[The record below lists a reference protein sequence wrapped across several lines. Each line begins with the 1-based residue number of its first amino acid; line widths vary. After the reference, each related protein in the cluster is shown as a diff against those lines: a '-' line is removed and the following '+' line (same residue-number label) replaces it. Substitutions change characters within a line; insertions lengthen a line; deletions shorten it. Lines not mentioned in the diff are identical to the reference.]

1 MTGSSDS
8 EDRSPADVEDSL
20 TEGALGRPLLRLA
33 WPIVV
38 FQLLQVA
45 YNLAD
50 TLWLG
55 QLSADA
61 VGAISLAFPLVFLLI
76 AVAGGFTTAGS
87 ILVAQYTGAES
98 ERSAGLFAGQT
109 IAFVGLLAV
118 VLGAVGYFYTGP
130 ALSLL
135 PSDPE
140 TAAKVIPLAADYMQV
155 FFLGLPFLFGFY
167 VFEALM
173 RGYGNTVTPMRLMFV
188 SVLINVLID
197 PFLIFG
203 FADNPLFGWLGLGGL
218 EASLYAATG
227 FTGYGVAG
235 AAVATVF
242 SRGVASIIG
251 FYVLFASEVG
261 PDASLSHL
269 RLNAENVWE
278 ITRLG
283 VPTSLEQSANALALV
298 VLTGMVVSFAPP
310 VVAAYGLGNR
320 LISLVFLPALGLS
333 RATETMVG
341 QNLGADRPERA
352 ERAVRLSAAAAGG
365 VMIGVAVIAV
375 AFARPVNGIF
385 IGADVEGAAETVA
398 LATDYLRIR
407 SVEFAFIGVMQVVL
421 GAFRGAGNTKTAMVF
436 SWLNLWGVRV
446 PGVYVLAFVL
456 GWGATGI
463 WVGMSLGHV
472 VGAFVAVAWFL
483 RGTWKESIVDDART
497 DAEPVAVDE

>member
-1 MTGSSDS
+1 MADS
-8 EDRSPADVEDSL
+8 ESTL
-20 TEGALGRPLLRLA
+20 TSGGLIRPMARLA

-38 FQLLQVA
+38 FQVLQVA

-76 AVAGGFTTAGS
+76 AVAAGFTTAGS

-98 ERSAGLFAGQT
+98 RGSAGLFAGQT
-109 IAFVGLLAV
+109 LAFVGVLAT
-118 VLGAVGYFYTGP
+118 VLGLVGYFYTAP

-135 PSDPE
+135 PSDPQTTE
-140 TAAKVIPLAADYMQV
+140 RVIPLAADYMRI

-173 RGYGNTVTPMRLMFV
+173 RGSGNTRLPMRLMFV
-188 SVLINVLID
+188 SVVLNVVID

-203 FADNPLFGWLGLGGL
+203 FDANPLFAWL
-218 EASLYAATG
+218 SLTG
-227 FTGYGVAG
+227 FEALLFSLTGFSGYGIEG
-235 AAVATVF
+235 AALATVF
-242 SRGVASIIG
+242 SRGVASALA
-251 FYVLFASEVG
+251 FYVLFRTTAG
-261 PDASLSHL
+261 PDVRLEHL
-269 RLNAENVWE
+269 RLDPANVWE

-298 VLTGMVVSFAPP
+298 VLTAMVVSFEPP

-333 RATETMVG
+333 KATETIVG
-341 QNLGADRPERA
+341 QNLGAERPERA
-352 ERAVRLSAAAAGG
+352 ERAVRLAAGAGGG
-365 VMIGVAVIAV
+365 VMIGVALIAV
-375 AFARPVNGIF
+375 VFARPINAVFLGS
-385 IGADVEGAAETVA
+385 DVPGAAETIA
-398 LATDYLRIR
+398 LATEYLRIR

-421 GAFRGAGNTKTAMVF
+421 GAFRGAGNTKTAMAL

-446 PGVYVLAFVL
+446 PAVYLLAFTA
-456 GWGATGI
+456 GWGPTGI
-463 WVGMSLGHV
+463 WVGMAMGHI
-472 VGAFVAVAWFL
+472 VGAVLAGGWFL
-483 RGTWKESIVDDART
+483 RGTWKESVIEERRP
-497 DAEPVAVDE
+497 AEA

>member
-1 MTGSSDS
+1 MVDS
-8 EDRSPADVEDSL
+8 ESSL
-20 TEGALGRPLLRLA
+20 TSGGLVRPMVRLA

-38 FQLLQVA
+38 FQVLQVA

-76 AVAGGFTTAGS
+76 AIAAGFTTAGS

-98 ERSAGLFAGQT
+98 DESAGLFAGQT
-109 IAFVGLLAV
+109 LAFVGLLAT
-118 VLGAVGYFYTGP
+118 VLGLVGYFYTAP

-135 PSDPE
+135 PSDPQTTE
-140 TAAKVIPLAADYMQV
+140 RVIPLAADYMRI

-173 RGYGNTVTPMRLMFV
+173 RGSGNTQLPMRLMFV
-188 SVLINVLID
+188 SVVLNVVID

-203 FADNPLFGWLGLGGL
+203 FDDNPLFAWLSLASL
-218 EASLYAATG
+218 EALLFSLTG
-227 FTGYGVAG
+227 FSGYGIEG
-235 AAVATVF
+235 AALATVF
-242 SRGVASIIG
+242 SRGVASLLA
-251 FYVLFASEVG
+251 FYVLFRTPYG
-261 PDASLSHL
+261 PDVRLSHL
-269 RLNAENVWE
+269 RLDPENVRE
-278 ITRLG
+278 IVRLG

-298 VLTGMVVSFAPP
+298 VLTAMVVSFAPP

-333 RATETMVG
+333 KATETIVG
-341 QNLGADRPERA
+341 QNLGAEKPERA
-352 ERAVRLSAAAAGG
+352 ERAVRLAAGTGGG
-365 VMIGVAVIAV
+365 VMVGVAAV
-375 AFARPVNGIF
+375 AVVFARPINAVFLGS
-385 IGADVEGAAETVA
+385 DVPGAAETIA

-421 GAFRGAGNTKTAMVF
+421 GAFRGAGNTKTAMVL

-446 PGVYVLAFVL
+446 PAVYLLAFTA

-463 WVGMSLGHV
+463 WVGMTLGHV
-472 VGAFVAVAWFL
+472 VGAVLSVAWFL
-483 RGTWKESIVDDART
+483 RGTWKESIVEEAVEAT
-497 DAEPVAVDE
+497 PVVGED

>member
-1 MTGSSDS
+1 MADS
-8 EDRSPADVEDSL
+8 QSTL
-20 TEGALGRPLLRLA
+20 TSGGLIRPMARLA

-38 FQLLQVA
+38 FQVLQVA

-55 QLSADA
+55 QFSADA

-76 AVAGGFTTAGS
+76 AIAAGFTTAGS

-98 ERSAGLFAGQT
+98 DESAGLFAGQT
-109 IAFVGLLAV
+109 LAFVGVLATLLG
-118 VLGAVGYFYTGP
+118 VLGYFYTDP

-135 PSDPE
+135 PSDPRTTE
-140 TAAKVIPLAADYMQV
+140 RVIPLAAEYMRV

-173 RGYGNTVTPMRLMFV
+173 RGSGNTRLPMRLMFI
-188 SVLINVLID
+188 SVVLNVAID

-203 FADNPLFGWLGLGGL
+203 FDGNPLFAWLSLSSL
-218 EASLYAATG
+218 EAPLFSLTG
-227 FTGYGVAG
+227 FSGYGIEG
-235 AAVATVF
+235 AAFATVF
-242 SRGVASIIG
+242 SRGVASLIA
-251 FYVLFASEVG
+251 FYVLFRTSFG
-261 PDASLSHL
+261 PDVHLSHL
-269 RLNAENVWE
+269 RLDPENVRE

-298 VLTGMVVSFAPP
+298 VLTAMVVSFAPP

-333 RATETMVG
+333 KATETIVG
-341 QNLGADRPERA
+341 QNLGAEKPDRA
-352 ERAVRLSAAAAGG
+352 ERAVRLAAGAAGG
-365 VMIGVAVIAV
+365 VMIGVAVVAV
-375 AFARPVNGIF
+375 VFARPINAVFLGE
-385 IGADVEGAAETVA
+385 DVPGAAETVA

-407 SVEFAFIGVMQVVL
+407 SAEFAFIGVMQVVL
-421 GAFRGAGNTKTAMVF
+421 GAFRGAGNTKTAMAL

-446 PGVYVLAFVL
+446 PAVYLLAFTV

-463 WVGMSLGHV
+463 WVGMTMGHI
-472 VGAFVAVAWFL
+472 VGAVLAGIWFL
-483 RGTWKESIVDDART
+483 RGTWKESLIE
-497 DAEPVAVDE
+497 EPASPTPPVEE